1 MALRQDHQR
10 GPLRGRGA
18 RPRVPTMPPAPAFQG
33 TSVPVH
39 TVSGVPARS
48 SLSDPGRREDP
59 ALLPPRVATPRPL
72 PSSGPSFVLTC
83 THTRTRTH
91 APLEGSEATRH
102 RCALPRTASSAAAR
116 WAAAACLL
124 ETTIPQCL
132 PPNLLASAWLFPQ
145 GLLRGLW
152 CPWSKGPAE
161 DERRRGEA

>member
-48 SLSDPGRREDP
+48 SLSDPGRGEDP
-59 ALLPPRVATPRPL
+59 ALPPPRVATPRPL

-83 THTRTRTH
+83 THTHTRTH

-124 ETTIPQCL
+124 ETTIPQCPHPPKPPRISLAL
-132 PPNLLASAWLFPQ
+132 PSRPPAGPLVSLVKGAS
-145 GLLRGLW
+145 
-152 CPWSKGPAE
+152 
-161 DERRRGEA
+161 